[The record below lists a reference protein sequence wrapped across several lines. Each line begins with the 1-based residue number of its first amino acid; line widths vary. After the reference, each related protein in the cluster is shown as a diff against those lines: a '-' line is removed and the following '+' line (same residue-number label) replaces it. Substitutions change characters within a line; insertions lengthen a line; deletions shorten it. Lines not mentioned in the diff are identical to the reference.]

1 MDELSLHETRVLGA
15 LIEKE
20 HTTPDNYPLSLNSLT
35 SACNQKSSREPVLSL
50 SQDEVQNIVDDLVK
64 KHLVINDENGG
75 KRSAKIR
82 HRFGNT
88 EFSKLRFNPQQL
100 AILTLLFLRG
110 PQTSGELRTRSAR
123 QCQFNDVQE
132 VETTLDHLVNHEQGP
147 FIVKLAKIPGQ
158 SACRYAHLF
167 SGEVSSA
174 AGTGTEENSTVQ
186 TMDQR
191 SDENNALSTRVDELE
206 QEVATLK
213 AQLTELQETVSALID

>member
-50 SQDEVQNIVDDLVK
+50 SQDDVQNIVDDLVK
-64 KHLVINDENGG
+64 KRLVVNDEHGG

-88 EFSKLRFNPQQL
+88 EFSKIRFNPQQL

-110 PQTSGELRTRSAR
+110 PQTPGELRTRSAR
-123 QCQFNDVQE
+123 QCQFNDVHE
-132 VETTLDHLVNHEQGP
+132 VETALDQLINHELYP
-147 FIVKLAKIPGQ
+147 FVVKLARVPGQ

-167 SGEVSSA
+167 SGPVTSEAVVAATTTANSA
-174 AGTGTEENSTVQ
+174 LSA
-186 TMDQR
+186 
-191 SDENNALSTRVDELE
+191 DENAALTVRVAGLE
-206 QEVATLK
+206 QEVATLT
-213 AQLTELQETVSALID
+213 AQLTELQATVAALTE

>member
-1 MDELSLHETRVLGA
+1 MDELSLYETRVLGA

-64 KHLVINDENGG
+64 KHLVINDEHGG

-88 EFSKLRFNPQQL
+88 EFSKIRFNPQQL

-110 PQTSGELRTRSAR
+110 PQTPGELRTRATR

-132 VETTLDHLVNHEQGP
+132 VEASLDQLINHEQGP
-147 FIVKLAKIPGQ
+147 FVVKLSRVPGQ

-167 SGEVSSA
+167 SGPVTSTATA
-174 AGTGTEENSTVQ
+174 ATATDNSTPS
-186 TMDQR
+186 TAD
-191 SDENNALSTRVDELE
+191 SAGLATRVDELE
-206 QEVATLK
+206 QEVAILK
-213 AQLTELQETVSALID
+213 AQLAELQEAVSILID

>member
-50 SQDEVQNIVDDLVK
+50 SQDDVQHIVDDLVK
-64 KHLVINDENGG
+64 KRLVVNDEHGG

-88 EFSKLRFNPQQL
+88 AFSKIRFNPQQL

-110 PQTSGELRTRSAR
+110 PQTPGELRTRSAR
-123 QCQFNDVQE
+123 QCQFNDVHE
-132 VETTLDHLVNHEQGP
+132 VETALDQLINHELYP
-147 FIVKLAKIPGQ
+147 FVVKLARVPGQ

-167 SGEVSSA
+167 SGPVTSTAIVAATTTANPVLSA
-174 AGTGTEENSTVQ
+174 
-186 TMDQR
+186 
-191 SDENNALSTRVDELE
+191 DENAVLSVRVAELE

-213 AQLTELQETVSALID
+213 AQLTDLQATSRIN

>member
-35 SACNQKSSREPVLSL
+35 SACNQKSSRDPVLSL

-64 KHLVINDENGG
+64 KHLVINDEHGG

-88 EFSKLRFNPQQL
+88 EFSKIRFNSQQL

-110 PQTSGELRTRSAR
+110 PQTPGELRTRAAR

-132 VETTLDHLVNHEQGP
+132 VESALEQLINHEQGP
-147 FIVKLAKIPGQ
+147 FVVKLAREPGQ

-167 SGEVSSA
+167 SGPVTSA
-174 AGTGTEENSTVQ
+174 IVTATDNTALSANES
-186 TMDQR
+186 
-191 SDENNALSTRVDELE
+191 NALSSRVDELE
-206 QEVATLK
+206 QEVASLK
-213 AQLTELQETVSALID
+213 AQLAALQETVSLLID

>member
-35 SACNQKSSREPVLSL
+35 SACNQKSSREPVLPL

-64 KHLVINDENGG
+64 KRLVVNDEHGG

-88 EFSKLRFNPQQL
+88 EFSKIRFNPQQL

-110 PQTSGELRTRSAR
+110 PQTPGELRTRSAR

-132 VETTLDHLVNHEQGP
+132 VETTLEQLVNHEQGP
-147 FIVKLAKIPGQ
+147 FIVKLPREPGQ

-167 SGEVSSA
+167 SGEVTSTAVADSA
-174 AGTGTEENSTVQ
+174 VQ
-186 TMDQR
+186 TMSQC
-191 SDENNALSTRVDELE
+191 SDEHDALSTRVGELE

-213 AQLTELQETVSALID
+213 AQLESLQSAVVALKK

>member
-1 MDELSLHETRVLGA
+1 MDQLSLHETRVLGA

-35 SACNQKSSREPVLSL
+35 SACNQKSSRDPVLSL

-64 KHLVINDENGG
+64 KHLVINDEHGG

-110 PQTSGELRTRSAR
+110 PQTPGELRTRATR

-132 VETTLDHLVNHEQGP
+132 VESALQQLINHEQGP
-147 FIVKLAKIPGQ
+147 FVVKLAREPGQ

-167 SGEVSSA
+167 SGPVTSTIATMTDVSA
-174 AGTGTEENSTVQ
+174 Q
-186 TMDQR
+186 TMDQ
-191 SDENNALSTRVDELE
+191 SADKNSSLSSRVAELE

-213 AQLTELQETVSALID
+213 AQLAELQEAVSLLID

>member
-64 KHLVINDENGG
+64 KRLVVNDEHGG

-88 EFSKLRFNPQQL
+88 EFSKIRFNPQQL

-110 PQTSGELRTRSAR
+110 PQTPGELRTRSAR

-132 VETTLDHLVNHEQGP
+132 VETALDQLINHELYP
-147 FIVKLAKIPGQ
+147 LVVKLARVPGQ

-167 SGEVSSA
+167 SGPVTSTAVAATTTSSPTLSA
-174 AGTGTEENSTVQ
+174 
-186 TMDQR
+186 
-191 SDENNALSTRVDELE
+191 DESAVLSVRVDELE

-213 AQLTELQETVSALID
+213 AQLTKLQETVAALIE

>member
-50 SQDEVQNIVDDLVK
+50 SQDEVQNTVDDLVK
-64 KHLVINDENGG
+64 KHLVINDEHGG

-88 EFSKLRFNPQQL
+88 EFSKIRFNPQQL

-110 PQTSGELRTRSAR
+110 PQTPGELRTRSAR

-132 VETTLDHLVNHEQGP
+132 VEAALEQLINHELHP
-147 FIVKLAKIPGQ
+147 FVVKLAREPGQ

-167 SGEVSSA
+167 SGPVTSAVATTATNSSA
-174 AGTGTEENSTVQ
+174 FNTDENSP
-186 TMDQR
+186 
-191 SDENNALSTRVDELE
+191 LSTRVDELE
-206 QEVATLK
+206 QEVTMLK
-213 AQLTELQETVSALID
+213 AQLAELQATVALLTE

>member
-88 EFSKLRFNPQQL
+88 EFSKIRFNPQQL
-100 AILTLLFLRG
+100 AIITLLFLRG
-110 PQTSGELRTRSAR
+110 PQTPGELRTRSAR

-132 VETTLDHLVNHEQGP
+132 VEAALDQLINHELHP
-147 FIVKLAKIPGQ
+147 FVVKLAREPGQ

-167 SGEVSSA
+167 SGEV
-174 AGTGTEENSTVQ
+174 TSTVTAPASADSSPHQ
-186 TMDQR
+186 ANSNTLLL
-191 SDENNALSTRVDELE
+191 NRVDELE

-213 AQLTELQETVSALID
+213 AQLTELQATVNALID

>member
-50 SQDEVQNIVDDLVK
+50 SQDEVQNTVDDLVK
-64 KHLVINDENGG
+64 KHLVINDEHGG

-88 EFSKLRFNPQQL
+88 EFSKIRFNPQQL

-110 PQTSGELRTRSAR
+110 PQTPGELRTRSAR

-132 VETTLDHLVNHEQGP
+132 VEAALEQLINHELHP
-147 FIVKLAKIPGQ
+147 FVVKLAREPGQ

-167 SGEVSSA
+167 SGPVTSAVATTATNSSA
-174 AGTGTEENSTVQ
+174 FNTGENSP
-186 TMDQR
+186 
-191 SDENNALSTRVDELE
+191 LSTRVDELE
-206 QEVATLK
+206 QEVTMLK
-213 AQLTELQETVSALID
+213 AQLAELQATVALLTE

>member
-64 KHLVINDENGG
+64 KRLVINDEHGG

-88 EFSKLRFNPQQL
+88 EFSKIRFNPQQL
-100 AILTLLFLRG
+100 AIITLLFLRG
-110 PQTSGELRTRSAR
+110 PQTPGELRTRSAR

-132 VETTLDHLVNHEQGP
+132 VEAALDQLINHEQGP
-147 FIVKLAKIPGQ
+147 FIVKMAREPGQ

-167 SGEVSSA
+167 SGEV
-174 AGTGTEENSTVQ
+174 TSTAVA
-186 TMDQR
+186 TIA
-191 SDENNALSTRVDELE
+191 SPALATDENNELSARVDELE
-206 QEVATLK
+206 QEVTTLK
-213 AQLTELQETVSALID
+213 AQLTELQATVAALTE

>member
-64 KHLVINDENGG
+64 KRLVVNDEHGG

-88 EFSKLRFNPQQL
+88 EFSKIRFNPQQL

-110 PQTSGELRTRSAR
+110 PQTPGELRTRSAR
-123 QCQFNDVQE
+123 QCPFNDVQE
-132 VETTLDHLVNHEQGP
+132 VEATLEQLVNHEQGP
-147 FIVKLAKIPGQ
+147 FIVKLAREPGQ

-167 SGEVSSA
+167 SGEVTSA
-174 AGTGTEENSTVQ
+174 AIADSAVQ
-186 TMDQR
+186 TMNQC
-191 SDENNALSTRVDELE
+191 SDEHGALSTRVGELE

-213 AQLTELQETVSALID
+213 AQLESLQSAVVALKK

>member
-50 SQDEVQNIVDDLVK
+50 SQEEVQNIVDDLVK
-64 KHLVINDENGG
+64 KRLVVNDENGG

-88 EFSKLRFNPQQL
+88 EFSKIRFNPQQL

-110 PQTSGELRTRSAR
+110 PQTPGELRTRSSR
-123 QCQFNDVQE
+123 QHPFNDVQE
-132 VETTLDHLVNHEQGP
+132 VEAALEQLISHEQGP
-147 FIVKLAKIPGQ
+147 FVVKLAREPGQ

-167 SGEVSSA
+167 SGSVTSTA
-174 AGTGTEENSTVQ
+174 AASTIASTTLSTDENSKL
-186 TMDQR
+186 
-191 SDENNALSTRVDELE
+191 ATRVDDLE

-213 AQLTELQETVSALID
+213 AQLAALQETVNTLIE

>member
-88 EFSKLRFNPQQL
+88 EFSKIRFNPQQL
-100 AILTLLFLRG
+100 AIITLLFLRG
-110 PQTSGELRTRSAR
+110 PQTPGELRTRSAR

-132 VETTLDHLVNHEQGP
+132 VEAALDQLINHELHP
-147 FIVKLAKIPGQ
+147 FVVKLAREPGQ

-167 SGEVSSA
+167 SGEV
-174 AGTGTEENSTVQ
+174 TSTVTAPASADSSQ
-186 TMDQR
+186 HQANSNTLLL
-191 SDENNALSTRVDELE
+191 NRVDELE

-213 AQLTELQETVSALID
+213 AQLTELQATVNALID

>member
-50 SQDEVQNIVDDLVK
+50 SQDDVQNIVDDLVK
-64 KHLVINDENGG
+64 RHLVVNDEHGG

-88 EFSKLRFNPQQL
+88 EFSKIRFNPQQL
-100 AILTLLFLRG
+100 AIITLLFLRG
-110 PQTSGELRTRSAR
+110 PQTPGELRTRSAR
-123 QCQFNDVQE
+123 QCQFNDVHE
-132 VETTLDHLVNHEQGP
+132 VETALDQLINHELYP
-147 FIVKLAKIPGQ
+147 FVVKLARVPGQ

-167 SGEVSSA
+167 SGPVTSTAVVA
-174 AGTGTEENSTVQ
+174 ATTTASPAFNA
-186 TMDQR
+186 
-191 SDENNALSTRVDELE
+191 DENAALSVRVDELE

-213 AQLTELQETVSALID
+213 AQLTELQATVAALTE

>member
-1 MDELSLHETRVLGA
+1 MEELSLHETRVLGA

-35 SACNQKSSREPVLSL
+35 SACNQKSSRDPVLSL

-64 KHLVINDENGG
+64 KHLVINDEHGG

-110 PQTSGELRTRSAR
+110 PQTPGELRTRAAR

-132 VETTLDHLVNHEQGP
+132 VESALEQLINHEQGP
-147 FIVKLAKIPGQ
+147 FVVKLAREPGQ

-167 SGEVSSA
+167 SGPVTSAVVTATDSSA
-174 AGTGTEENSTVQ
+174 LSANESI
-186 TMDQR
+186 
-191 SDENNALSTRVDELE
+191 ALSSRVDELE

-213 AQLTELQETVSALID
+213 AQLAALQETVSLLID

>member
-50 SQDEVQNIVDDLVK
+50 SQDDVQNIVDDLVK
-64 KHLVINDENGG
+64 KRLVVNDEHGG
-75 KRSAKIR
+75 KRGAKIR

-88 EFSKLRFNPQQL
+88 EFSKIRFNPQQL
-100 AILTLLFLRG
+100 AIITLLFLRG
-110 PQTSGELRTRSAR
+110 PQTPGELRTRSAR

-132 VETTLDHLVNHEQGP
+132 VETALEQLINHELHP
-147 FIVKLAKIPGQ
+147 FVVKLDREPGQ

-167 SGEVSSA
+167 SGTAASTATATDSPVLTRNISA
-174 AGTGTEENSTVQ
+174 
-186 TMDQR
+186 
-191 SDENNALSTRVDELE
+191 DENDVLTTRVDELE

-213 AQLTELQETVSALID
+213 AQLTELQETVDLLIK